1 MNYQAI
7 RAAIE
12 NPLLSAFGA
21 LVPAVPVYFDNI
33 TAVPPNTTTEYVRV
47 NITFGI
53 TNEPTLTSSVD
64 NARGALIIRIFTEK
78 GRGPARNQVLLT
90 TAVNVLETLNN
101 TAKTN
106 SGTFMRLGEINGP
119 TFSSTEESPHF
130 VGRID
135 TSWVRQ
141 SLPEDCCYS
150 VISRAVPAPLSI
162 PLVSP
167 YGHHCSVRHVRR
179 SVLQTRWHHRHLR

>member
-7 RAAIE
+7 RAAVE
-12 NPLLSAFGA
+12 NPRLTAFSA
-21 LVPAVPVYFDNI
+21 LVPPVPVYFDNI

-47 NITFGI
+47 NVTFGI

-64 NARGALIIRIFTEK
+64 NARGAIVIRIFTEK
-78 GRGPARNQVLLT
+78 GRGPSRNQTLLT

-101 TAKTN
+101 TAKTT
-106 SGTFMRLGEINGP
+106 SGVFFRIGEINGP

-135 TSWVRQ
+135 TSYVAT
-141 SLPEDCCYS
+141 
-150 VISRAVPAPLSI
+150 VLS
-162 PLVSP
+162 
-167 YGHHCSVRHVRR
+167 
-179 SVLQTRWHHRHLR
+179 